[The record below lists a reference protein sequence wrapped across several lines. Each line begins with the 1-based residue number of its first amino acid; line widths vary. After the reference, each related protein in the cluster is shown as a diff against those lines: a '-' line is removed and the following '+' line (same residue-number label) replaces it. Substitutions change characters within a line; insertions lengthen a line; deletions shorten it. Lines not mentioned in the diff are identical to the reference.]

1 MYITIADL
9 PAGPWSAQW
18 WHRGAQTQLSASRA
32 AADGQL
38 ERAPPAPAG
47 KREGGCTRK
56 RKYKGCEILSYNFRG
71 FCESETLNSRYLGPM
86 AMMQA

>member
-1 MYITIADL
+1 MYITMADL
-9 PAGPWSAQW
+9 PACPWSAQW

-47 KREGGCTRK
+47 KRDVHVK
-56 RKYKGCEILSYNFRG
+56 
-71 FCESETLNSRYLGPM
+71 ESVKNVTYSLVI
-86 AMMQA
+86 

>member
-47 KREGGCTRK
+47 KREGGC
-56 RKYKGCEILSYNFRG
+56 EILSYNFRV
-71 FCESETLNSRYLGPM
+71 FCESETLNSQYLGPKT
-86 AMMQA
+86 MMQA